1 MTRQRRLL
9 WIAAAAVVVTAA
21 VLIMTRPVR
30 LDVDVA
36 TIDYDTLRVTIEE
49 EGRTRA
55 RDRYTIAAPVTGR
68 LARITLEEG
77 DTVSADA
84 TVARLFPVPEDPR
97 AIAATRA
104 RIAAAEARHNEAAA
118 RVEQLAAQHEQAV
131 REAER
136 RKRVFETGGL
146 TRELV
151 EQAALAAATAGRS
164 LEGARASL
172 RAADAEVDAARAL
185 LLGATGEATSRVD
198 VRAPVAG
205 RVLRVHEE
213 SERVVPAGTPLV
225 ELADV
230 GGLEIVVDVLSED
243 AVRVAP
249 GDPVLITGWG
259 GDDPLEA
266 VVRLVEPAAFTKVSA
281 LGVEEQRVNIVGD
294 LLHAPPA
301 LGSGYRVTA
310 AIVTW
315 QADRVLVVPTS
326 ALFRRG
332 QAWQAF
338 VVEDGRARL
347 RDVELGPRG
356 RDAAEVRA
364 GLGEG
369 DAVILFPSAALA
381 DGVRVRS
388 TAGSGGV

>member
-1 MTRQRRLL
+1 MTRQRKLL

-36 TIDYDTLRVTIEE
+36 TVDYDTLRVTIEE

-104 RIAAAEARHNEAAA
+104 RIAAAEARRNEAAA

-172 RAADAEVDAARAL
+172 RAADAEVDAARWL
-185 LLGATGEATSRVD
+185 
-198 VRAPVAG
+198 
-205 RVLRVHEE
+205 
-213 SERVVPAGTPLV
+213 PL
-225 ELADV
+225 
-230 GGLEIVVDVLSED
+230 
-243 AVRVAP
+243 
-249 GDPVLITGWG
+249 
-259 GDDPLEA
+259 
-266 VVRLVEPAAFTKVSA
+266 AAA
-281 LGVEEQRVNIVGD
+281 
-294 LLHAPPA
+294 
-301 LGSGYRVTA
+301 
-310 AIVTW
+310 
-315 QADRVLVVPTS
+315 
-326 ALFRRG
+326 
-332 QAWQAF
+332 
-338 VVEDGRARL
+338 RARL
-347 RDVELGPRG
+347 TYPRDRELAETAARAF
-356 RDAAEVRA
+356 DATRAE
-364 GLGEG
+364 
-369 DAVILFPSAALA
+369 
-381 DGVRVRS
+381 GVSKEER
-388 TAGSGGV
+388 